1 MSTAEPTPVASQSES
16 YACPKCGGKMNFDA
30 AQGQLLCPFCG
41 HTMPV
46 PQAPQ
51 QATISEH
58 DLAAAL
64 KDASGKA
71 LGYGTQLKSI
81 KCQSCG
87 AVLNVEPNITS
98 TKCTF
103 CGSNQVLEQQ
113 VDPTLYQPESL
124 VPFAV
129 EDARAQNLFR
139 DWLGRGLFTPNDLK
153 REGGGQ
159 KLRGVYLPFWTF
171 DAHAESDWRAE
182 SGDYYY
188 ETEWVTVVRDGK
200 TVREQQQVQKIR
212 WYWTNGHH
220 AGDYDDVLIYATR
233 SIPTNILQ
241 KVYPYDTK
249 QLVPYQPQYLSG
261 WSAESYQV
269 PLAEAWPLG
278 RDIIYQHERSA
289 CDSEVPGDT
298 HRNLNVST
306 QLSALTF
313 KHVLLPVWVASYRY
327 HAKTFRFMINGQ
339 TGRVDGEKPISWIKV
354 TIAAVIVLL
363 IIGLA
368 IFLYTKYKSS
378 GAGSTGELWMYRD
391 WMALQLQMH
400 GVPLLM

>member
-1 MSTAEPTPVASQSES
+1 MSASEPTPLETQSES
-16 YACPKCGGKMNFDA
+16 YACPKCAGKMNFDA
-30 AQGQLLCPFCG
+30 AKGMLSCPFCG
-41 HTMPV
+41 HTMAV
-46 PQAPQ
+46 PAVAQ
-51 QATISEH
+51 QVAIAEH
-58 DLAAAL
+58 DLEAAL
-64 KDASGKA
+64 HDASNKA
-71 LGYGTQLKSI
+71 RGYGIQVKSI

-98 TKCTF
+98 LKCSF

-113 VDPTLYQPESL
+113 PDPNLFQPESV
-124 VPFAV
+124 VPF
-129 EDARAQNLFR
+129 DIDNARAQGLFR
-139 DWLGRGLFTPNDLK
+139 DWLGRGLFAPNDLK

-159 KLRGVYLPFWTF
+159 RLAGVYLPFWTF

-200 TVREQQQVQKIR
+200 TEREQQQVQKIR

-220 AGDYDDVLIYATR
+220 TGDYDDVLVYATK
-233 SIPTNILQ
+233 SIATNILQ

-249 QLVPYQPQYLSG
+249 RLVPYQPQYLSG
-261 WSAESYQV
+261 WSAESYQI

-278 RDIIYQHERSA
+278 RDIIYQHERGA
-289 CDSEVPGDT
+289 CDSDVPGDT
-298 HRNLNVST
+298 HRNLSVST
-306 QLSALTF
+306 QLNRTTF

-327 HAKTFRFMINGQ
+327 HNKTYRFMINGQ

-354 TIAAVIVLL
+354 TIAVVIAIV
-363 IIGLA
+363 IIGLL
-368 IFLYTKYKSS
+368 IYFFSK
-378 GAGSTGELWMYRD
+378 GQGSRSQGELLMWQEYAMLN
-391 WMALQLQMH
+391 LQAH

>member
-16 YACPKCGGKMNFDA
+16 YACPKCAGKMNFDA
-30 AQGQLLCPFCG
+30 AQGTLLCPFCG
-41 HTMPV
+41 HTMAV
-46 PQAPQ
+46 PQAAQ
-51 QATISEH
+51 QGPTPLATISEH
-58 DLAAAL
+58 DLEAAL

-71 LGYGTQLKSI
+71 QGYGTQLKSI

-98 TKCTF
+98 TQCSF

-113 VDPTLYQPESL
+113 VDPNLYRPESL
-124 VPFAV
+124 LPFAIDDV
-129 EDARAQNLFR
+129 RSNNLFR

-188 ETEWVTVVRDGK
+188 ETEWVTVTRDGK
-200 TVREQQQVQKIR
+200 QVQEQQQVQKTR
-212 WYWTNGHH
+212 WYWTSGHH
-220 AGDYDDVLIYATR
+220 RGDYDDVLVYATR

-241 KVYPYDTK
+241 KIYPYDTS
-249 QLVPYQPQYLSG
+249 QLVAYQPQYLSG

-269 PLAEAWPLG
+269 PLAEAWPIG
-278 RDIIYQHERSA
+278 RDIIHTEETRA

-298 HRNLNVST
+298 HRSLSVES

-327 HAKTFRFMINGQ
+327 HGKTFRFMINGQ

-354 TIAAVIVLL
+354 TIAVVLAII
-363 IIGLA
+363 IIGIL
-368 IFLYTKYKSS
+368 LYLFSKGKSS
-378 GAGSTGELWMYRD
+378 NVGEILLWREWAMV
-391 WMALQLQMH
+391 QLN
-400 GVPLLM
+400 GPLML

>member
-1 MSTAEPTPVASQSES
+1 MSTSEPTPLATQSES
-16 YACPKCGGKMNFDA
+16 YACPKCAGKMNFDA
-30 AQGQLLCPFCG
+30 ARGMLSCPFCG
-41 HTMPV
+41 HTMAV
-46 PQAPQ
+46 PAVAQ
-51 QATISEH
+51 QVTIVEH
-58 DLAAAL
+58 DLEATL
-64 KDASGKA
+64 RDASNKA
-71 LGYGTQLKSI
+71 RGYGTQVKSI

-98 TKCTF
+98 LKCSF

-113 VDPTLYQPESL
+113 PDPNLFQPESV
-124 VPFAV
+124 VPFGV
-129 EDARAQNLFR
+129 DDGRAQGLFR
-139 DWLGRGLFTPNDLK
+139 DWLGRGLFAPNDLK

-159 KLRGVYLPFWTF
+159 RLAGVYLPFWTF
-171 DAHAESDWRAE
+171 DGHAESDWRAE

-188 ETEWVTVVRDGK
+188 ETEWVTVTRDGK
-200 TVREQQQVQKIR
+200 TEREQQQVQKIR

-220 AGDYDDVLIYATR
+220 AGDYDDVLVYATK
-233 SIPTNILQ
+233 SIATNILQ

-261 WSAESYQV
+261 WSAESYQI

-278 RDIIYQHERSA
+278 RDIMYQHERSA

-306 QLSALTF
+306 QLSRVTF

-327 HAKTFRFMINGQ
+327 HNKTYRFMINGQ

-354 TIAAVIVLL
+354 TIAVVIAIV
-363 IIGLA
+363 IIGLLVY
-368 IFLYTKYKSS
+368 FFSRGQGSS
-378 GAGSTGELWMYRD
+378 SRGELLMWQEYAMLN
-391 WMALQLQMH
+391 LQAH
-400 GVPLLM
+400 GVPLLT

>member
-1 MSTAEPTPVASQSES
+1 MSTPEPTPVASQSES
-16 YACPKCGGKMNFDA
+16 YACPKCAGKMNFDA
-30 AQGQLLCPFCG
+30 AKGTLLCPFCG
-41 HTMPV
+41 HTMAV
-46 PQAPQ
+46 PQATAQ
-51 QATISEH
+51 QGPAPLVSISEH
-58 DLAAAL
+58 DLDAAL

-71 LGYGTQLKSI
+71 QGYGTQLKSI

-98 TKCTF
+98 TKCSF

-113 VDPTLYQPESL
+113 VDPNLYRPESL
-124 VPFAV
+124 LPFAV
-129 EDARAQNLFR
+129 DDARSTTLFR

-171 DAHAESDWRAE
+171 DAHAESNWRAE

-188 ETEWVTVVRDGK
+188 ETEWVMVERDGK
-200 TVREQQQVQKIR
+200 QVREQQQVQKTR
-212 WYWTNGHH
+212 WYWTSGHH
-220 AGDYDDVLIYATR
+220 RGDYDDVLVYATR

-241 KVYPYDTK
+241 KIYPYDTSK
-249 QLVPYQPQYLSG
+249 LVAYQPQYLSG

-269 PLAEAWPLG
+269 PLAEAWPIG
-278 RDIIYQHERSA
+278 HDVINNEENRA

-298 HRNLNVST
+298 HRNLSVES

-327 HAKTFRFMINGQ
+327 HGKTFRFMINGQ

-354 TIAAVIVLL
+354 TIAVVLTII
-363 IIGLA
+363 IIGIL
-368 IFLYTKYKSS
+368 LYLFSKGRS
-378 GAGSTGELWMYRD
+378 GNVGELLMWREWAMV
-391 WMALQLQMH
+391 QLN
-400 GVPLLM
+400 GPLML

>member
-16 YACPKCGGKMNFDA
+16 YTCPKCAGIMNFDA
-30 AQGQLLCPFCG
+30 AKGMLLCPFCG
-41 HTMPV
+41 YTMPV
-46 PQAPQ
+46 PQTQ
-51 QATISEH
+51 QHATIAEH
-58 DLAAAL
+58 DLQAAL
-64 KDASGKA
+64 RDASGKS

-81 KCQSCG
+81 KCQNCG

-113 VDPTLYQPESL
+113 VDPNLYQPESL
-124 VPFAV
+124 APFAV
-129 EDARAQNLFR
+129 DDARANGLFR

-212 WYWTNGHH
+212 WYWTSGHH
-220 AGDYDDVLIYATR
+220 RDDYDDVLVYATR
-233 SIPTNILQ
+233 SIPTNLLQ
-241 KVYPYDTK
+241 KIYPYDTK
-249 QLVPYQPQYLSG
+249 QLMPYQPQYLSG
-261 WSAESYQV
+261 WGAESYQV
-269 PLAEAWPLG
+269 PLAEAWPIG

-289 CDSEVPGDT
+289 CDNEVPGDT
-298 HRNLNVST
+298 HRNLGVST
-306 QLSALTF
+306 QLSDLTF

-327 HAKTFRFMINGQ
+327 HNKTFRFMINGQ

-354 TIAAVIVLL
+354 TIAVVLAVV
-363 IIGLA
+363 IIGLLIYLFSRA
-368 IFLYTKYKSS
+368 NT
-378 GAGSTGELWMYRD
+378 GSRGELQLLHEWAM
-391 WMALQLQMH
+391 LQLNAPST
-400 GVPLLM
+400 PLLM

>member
-1 MSTAEPTPVASQSES
+1 
-16 YACPKCGGKMNFDA
+16 MNFDA
-30 AQGQLLCPFCG
+30 AKGMLSCPSCG

-46 PQAPQ
+46 PQTQ
-51 QATISEH
+51 QHVTIAEH
-58 DLAAAL
+58 DLQAAL
-64 KDASGKA
+64 RDASGKS
-71 LGYGTQLKSI
+71 LGYGMQLKSI
-81 KCQSCG
+81 KCQNCG

-98 TKCTF
+98 TKCSF

-113 VDPTLYQPESL
+113 VDPNLYQPESL
-124 VPFAV
+124 APFAV
-129 EDARAQNLFR
+129 DDGRANNLFR

-188 ETEWVTVVRDGK
+188 VTEWVTVVRDGK
-200 TVREQQQVQKIR
+200 TVQEQQQVQKIR

-220 AGDYDDVLIYATR
+220 TGDYDDVLVYATR

-241 KVYPYDTK
+241 KIYPYDTK
-249 QLVPYQPQYLSG
+249 QLMPYQPQYLSG

-269 PLAEAWPLG
+269 PLADAWPIG
-278 RDIIYQHERSA
+278 RDIIYQYERSA

-298 HRNLNVST
+298 HRNLGVST

-327 HAKTFRFMINGQ
+327 HNKTFRFMINGQ
-339 TGRVDGEKPISWIKV
+339 TGRVDGEKPVSWIKV
-354 TIAAVIVLL
+354 TIAVVLAVV
-363 IIGLA
+363 IIGLL
-368 IFLYTKYKSS
+368 IYLFSRS
-378 GAGSTGELWMYRD
+378 NAGSRGELQLLHEWAM
-391 WMALQLQMH
+391 LQLNAPSM
-400 GVPLLM
+400 PLLM

>member
-16 YACPKCGGKMNFDA
+16 YACPKCAGKMNFDA
-30 AQGQLLCPFCG
+30 AKGTLLCPFCG
-41 HTMPV
+41 HTMAV
-46 PQAPQ
+46 PQAAAQ
-51 QATISEH
+51 QGPTPRATISEH
-58 DLAAAL
+58 DLEAAL

-71 LGYGTQLKSI
+71 QGYGTQLKSI

-98 TKCTF
+98 TQCSF

-113 VDPTLYQPESL
+113 VDPNLYRPESL
-124 VPFAV
+124 LPFAIDDV
-129 EDARAQNLFR
+129 RSNNLFR

-188 ETEWVTVVRDGK
+188 ETEWVTVTRDGK
-200 TVREQQQVQKIR
+200 QVQEQQQVQKTR
-212 WYWTNGHH
+212 WYWTSGHH
-220 AGDYDDVLIYATR
+220 RGDYDDVLVYATR

-241 KVYPYDTK
+241 KIYPYDTS
-249 QLVPYQPQYLSG
+249 QLVAYQPQYLSG

-269 PLAEAWPLG
+269 PLAEAWPIG
-278 RDIIYQHERSA
+278 RDIIHTEETRA

-298 HRNLNVST
+298 HRSLSVES

-327 HAKTFRFMINGQ
+327 HGKTFRFMINGQ

-354 TIAAVIVLL
+354 TIAVVLAII
-363 IIGLA
+363 IIGIL
-368 IFLYTKYKSS
+368 LYLFSKGKSS
-378 GAGSTGELWMYRD
+378 NVGEILLWREWAMV
-391 WMALQLQMH
+391 QLN
-400 GVPLLM
+400 GPLML